1 MNPADQKKRFRA
13 FAKQLENGEPPTKE
27 QTEYLI
33 HIFRGI
39 ADGRDPTRLL
49 GLTYGDGKS
58 KQDETSR
65 AYMDLVMHWIACA
78 IEPDTDQNGKPIK
91 SYSLKEAFEEGSK
104 IARKL
109 FGATDPDSYDPAY
122 IKKKWYEHKKQGKAS
137 IFRTAS
143 SPNSVYEYAVP
154 ALKK

>member
-1 MNPADQKKRFRA
+1 MNPANQKKRFRA

-65 AYMDLVMHWIACA
+65 GYMDFVMHWIACA
-78 IEPDTDQNGKPIK
+78 IEPDADQNSKLIKP
-91 SYSLKEAFEEGSK
+91 YSMKEAFEEGSK
-104 IARKL
+104 IARRL
-109 FGATDPDSYDPAY
+109 FEVTDSDSYDPAY
-122 IKKKWYEHKKQGKAS
+122 IKKKWYQHKKQGKAS

-143 SPNSVYEYAVP
+143 VPDSLYEYSAP
-154 ALKK
+154 DPKE

>member
-33 HIFRGI
+33 HVFRGI
-39 ADGRDPTRLL
+39 ADGRDPTRIL

-78 IEPDTDQNGKPIK
+78 IEPYTDQDGNSIKP
-91 SYSLKEAFEEGSK
+91 YSMKEAFEEGSK

-109 FGATDPDSYDPAY
+109 FEVTDPDSYDPAY

-137 IFRTAS
+137 VVRTAS
-143 SPNSVYEYAVP
+143 STDSLYEYAAP
-154 ALKK
+154 SLKE